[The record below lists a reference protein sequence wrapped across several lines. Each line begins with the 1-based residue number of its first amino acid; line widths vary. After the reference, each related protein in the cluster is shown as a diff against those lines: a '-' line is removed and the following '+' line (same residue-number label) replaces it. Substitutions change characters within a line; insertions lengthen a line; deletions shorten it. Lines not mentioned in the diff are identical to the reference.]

1 MLGVFARLS
10 RLDRMNPAASSFEDL
25 IRDAERAPF
34 EGWDFS
40 FVDGRMVE
48 DALPWDYLAEVRRR
62 VAGVESMLD
71 LGTGGGEVLSQLA
84 PLPALTVATEAYA
97 PNALVAGRRLNPR
110 GAHVIQVEGAPEN
123 YSTLDA
129 PLTDA
134 PRLPIRDRAFDLVI
148 DRHESYL
155 AAEVFRVLR
164 PGGTFLT
171 QQCGGKN
178 YGGLNDLLGLA
189 ALRFEG
195 WDLSNAI
202 RQLQAAGFDVLEAR
216 EQFTDAHF
224 HDVGAIVY
232 FLKAAPWQAP
242 EFDVSKSQ
250 KRLAEL
256 HSQIRN
262 DGPLTVQGH
271 HFMIEARRPS

>member
-1 MLGVFARLS
+1 
-10 RLDRMNPAASSFEDL
+10 MNPAASSFEDL
-25 IRDAERAPF
+25 IREAERAPF

-48 DALPWDYLAEVRRR
+48 DALPWDYVAEVRRR
-62 VAGVESMLD
+62 VGGVGSMLD

-84 PLPALTVATEAYA
+84 PLPGLTVATEAYA
-97 PNALVAGRRLNPR
+97 PNAFVAARRLSPLR
-110 GAHVIQVEGAPEN
+110 VRVIQVEGAPEN
-123 YSTLDA
+123 YATLDA
-129 PLTDA
+129 PLTDT
-134 PRLPIRDRAFDLVI
+134 PRLPIRDHAFDVVI

-164 PGGTFLT
+164 PSGTFLT

-178 YGGLNDLLGLA
+178 YGGLNELLGLA
-189 ALRFEG
+189 ALRFVG
-195 WDLSNAI
+195 WNLSNAI

-216 EQFTDAHF
+216 EQFTNVQF

-242 EFDVSKSQ
+242 DFEVGILR

-256 HSQIRN
+256 HAQIRD
-262 DGPLTVQGH
+262 DGPVTVQGH
-271 HFMIEARRPS
+271 HFVIEARRPS